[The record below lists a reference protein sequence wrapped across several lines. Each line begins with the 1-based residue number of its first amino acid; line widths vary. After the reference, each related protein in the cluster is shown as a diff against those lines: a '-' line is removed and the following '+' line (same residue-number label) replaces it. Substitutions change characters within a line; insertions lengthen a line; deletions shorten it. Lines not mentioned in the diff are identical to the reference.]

1 MYNRKMSI
9 LGMIIV
15 FGIGI
20 AVVVISLVNSPAPNF
35 TPPERRFSLF
45 FWGVEDVNFDDFDD
59 VVTALQIKTIY
70 VGSES
75 PDKPLDFGSNQF
87 KLTFAHAKQNNL
99 NMYVIYDQKHAD
111 FNQNQIEIQAMVDK
125 VTEFNKNSNYKIA
138 GVAVDWEFH
147 TTEEYK
153 NLTTDEERISMLQN
167 YVNVM
172 KNCYNYSK
180 EQNQKLVACIPTFYD
195 KLNES
200 CLEELI
206 KDGCDYVQLMNYEK
220 ANMIENM
227 SKEIEFAK
235 KYKKHIETI
244 AELQKPTENHGGI
257 TEEITFFKDGIE
269 KCFQKFEEIDNY
281 YNYTDLH
288 FCYHYYNPVLELLND
303 NN

>member
-1 MYNRKMSI
+1 MSI

-20 AVVVISLVNSPAPNF
+20 AVVIVSLVNSPLPDL

-45 FWGVEDVNFDDFDD
+45 FWGVENVNFEEFDE
-59 VVTALQIKTIY
+59 VVTALQIETIY

-75 PDKPLDFGSNQF
+75 PDKPLDLNSNQF
-87 KLTFAHAKQNNL
+87 KLTFAHSKQNKL
-99 NMYVIYDQKHAD
+99 NMYVIYDQNHAD
-111 FNQNQIEIQAMVDK
+111 FNQNETEIQTLIDK
-125 VTEFNKNSNYKIA
+125 VDEFNKNSNYKIS

-153 NLTTDEERISMLQN
+153 NLTSNEERVSMLQD

-172 KNCYNYSK
+172 KTTYTYAK
-180 EQNQKLVACIPTFYD
+180 EKNQKFVACIPTFYD

-200 CLEELI
+200 CLEEII
-206 KDGCDYVQLMNYEK
+206 KEGCDYVQLMNYEK

-227 SKEIEFAK
+227 AKEMEFAK
-235 KYKKHIETI
+235 KYNKHIETI

-257 TEEITFFKDGIE
+257 TEEITFFNDGID
-269 KCFQKFEEIDNY
+269 KCQDKFDEIDDH
-281 YNYTDLH
+281 YNYRELD
-288 FCYHYYNPVLELLND
+288 FCYHFYDPVLELIKNKT
-303 NN
+303 